1 LCSVLCNLLA
11 GNDVTL
17 TTSAKSEAQSTT
29 LSLDLVMN
37 IGVIKEIWRYPV
49 KSMAGE
55 RLETCRVD
63 QLGLPGD
70 RGWALRDE
78 TTGEITNGKRFPL
91 LMQCAARYRT
101 EPAGTSIPQAD
112 MLLPDGSSVSSDD
125 PQVNARLSELLAKP
139 VTLWPRVPPE
149 NLEHYRRKSKAARVF
164 GKLAKFRPFRSALP
178 TLASFGNANAELRE
192 VFSREP
198 NEPVPDISTLPP
210 ELMEFTSPPG
220 TYFDAF
226 TINVLTT
233 ASLAI
238 MSRLNP
244 SAIWDSRRFRP
255 NFLIETNETQK
266 GLVESEWNGRRLRL
280 GDVELL
286 CAIPTVR
293 CGMTTHAQKDLPK
306 DPSVLR
312 SIVKDADQNLG
323 SYANVIKTGE
333 VKLGDQVELM
343 STE

>member
-1 LCSVLCNLLA
+1 MFF
-11 GNDVTL
+11 GM
-17 TTSAKSEAQSTT
+17 Q
-29 LSLDLVMN
+29 
-37 IGVIKEIWRYPV
+37 IGTVKEIWRYPV

-55 RLETCRVD
+55 RLDVCSVD
-63 QLGLPGD
+63 ALGLPGD

-78 TTGEITNGKRFPL
+78 TTGEITNGKRFPI

-101 EPAGTSIPQAD
+101 QPAGTVIPQVE
-112 MLLPDGSSVSSDD
+112 MLLPDGSKVPSDD
-125 PQVNARLSELLAKP
+125 PEVNARLSELTGKP

-164 GKLAKFRPFRSALP
+164 GKLSKVRALRSALP
-178 TLASFGNANAELRE
+178 KLASIGGADAELRE
-192 VFSREP
+192 LFSRES

-226 TINVLTT
+226 TVNVLTT

-244 SAIWDSRRFRP
+244 AAVWDSRRFRP
-255 NFLIETNETQK
+255 NFLIETSVQLK
-266 GLVESEWNGRRLRL
+266 GLLESEWEGRKLRM
-280 GDVELL
+280 GSVELR
-286 CAIPTVR
+286 CAIPTAR
-293 CGMTTHAQKDLPK
+293 CGMTTHAQHDLPK

-312 SIVKDADQNLG
+312 SIVKDANQNLG
-323 SYANVIKTGE
+323 IYANVAVPGE
-333 VKLGDQVELM
+333 VRLGDRVELL
-343 STE
+343 